1 MAKGYWG
8 KFIATDDSMQYEV
21 DDVELVDINWLKA
34 HEEVHQKKVIE
45 LFEMTLKWGGYTK
58 PLLIDQETG
67 AILDGHHRYE
77 VGKKLK
83 LKSLPAITINYFK
96 DDKITVSTWPNSKIK
111 NITKKD
117 VIDMA
122 LSTNLFPPKTSKH
135 SLSNYL
141 PPIMYELEK
150 LR

>member
-8 KFIATDDSMQYEV
+8 KFIATNDSMQFEAN
-21 DDVELVDINWLKA
+21 DIELVDINWLKA

-58 PLLIDQETG
+58 PLIIDQKTG
-67 AILDGHHRYE
+67 TILDGHHRYE
-77 VGKKLK
+77 VGKKLNLK
-83 LKSLPAITINYFK
+83 LLPAIVTNYFE
-96 DDKITVSTWPNSKIK
+96 DERISVSAWPGSKINNISK
-111 NITKKD
+111 ND

-122 LSTNLFPPKTSKH
+122 LSGKLFPPKTSKH
-135 SLSNYL
+135 SLSYYL

-150 LR
+150 LK

>member
-1 MAKGYWG
+1 
-8 KFIATDDSMQYEV
+8 MQYEV
-21 DDVELVDINWLKA
+21 GDVELVDINWLKA

-58 PLLIDQETG
+58 PLIIDRETG

-83 LKSLPAITINYFK
+83 LKFLPAITINYFK
-96 DDKITVSTWPNSKIK
+96 DDKIAVSTWPNSKIK

-122 LSTNLFPPKTSKH
+122 LSTSLFPPKTSKH